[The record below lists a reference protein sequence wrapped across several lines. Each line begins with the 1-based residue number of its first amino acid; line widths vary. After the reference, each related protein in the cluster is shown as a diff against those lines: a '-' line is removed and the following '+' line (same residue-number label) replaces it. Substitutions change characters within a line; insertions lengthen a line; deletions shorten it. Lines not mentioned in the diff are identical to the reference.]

1 MKLKDLSNLN
11 KKLIL
16 FISDFLIITF
26 SLFASFSLRLEKI
39 YPISEINPWVFIIFL
54 TVFFS
59 VFYFFN
65 IYQILLRYFD
75 NFSIKKIIKAI
86 LVFQIIIIV
95 LNFSVF
101 EIIYFP
107 RSISFIAPVIIGMLI
122 ILHRIVLN
130 YLITSKNKFFKKNNN
145 ILIYGI
151 NQTTIEILKNL
162 RQFPDYGNVKAFI
175 DNNDQYKK
183 REINDIK
190 IFKKNSLYQ
199 VIKDYSI
206 NEIILGPNTLSQK
219 LVEELYLKLENK
231 NIRIVNVN
239 KSEKNFPRFIHR
251 SLETKVQFHDVINR
265 LKIETDKNVS
275 KKNIYN
281 KNILVTGGG
290 GSIGSELCLQL
301 ITYNPKNLYIMD
313 ISEIN
318 LFEIINKIKT
328 KKNIKTKFYP
338 ILGDCSDLNYM
349 KKIFFKINIDFV
361 YHAAAYKHVGFGQ
374 KNPYAIIKNNII
386 GTKIIIDFLKLKKIK
401 NFIFVSSDKAVN
413 PKSYLGL
420 TKYFGEIMTSFYFN
434 TIKNKSGIKFTIVR
448 FGNVIGSSGSV
459 IPIFLKQIEN
469 NDFLTVTHK
478 KAERYFMSI
487 SEAVELI
494 IHSSS
499 LTKGL
504 NIFALDMGEQIKII
518 DIAKRIIRLSGKTLR
533 NKLNPNGDISIK
545 IVGLSKGEKIS
556 EELTLGNKLKKT
568 KHPKI
573 LICEDVI
580 NDKKANLRYDK
591 IFRLV
596 NSNKINQK
604 ILEKL
609 ILDN

>member
-219 LVEELYLKLENK
+219 IVEELYLKLENK

-290 GSIGSELCLQL
+290 VSIGS
-301 ITYNPKNLYIMD
+301 
-313 ISEIN
+313 
-318 LFEIINKIKT
+318 
-328 KKNIKTKFYP
+328 
-338 ILGDCSDLNYM
+338 
-349 KKIFFKINIDFV
+349 
-361 YHAAAYKHVGFGQ
+361 
-374 KNPYAIIKNNII
+374 
-386 GTKIIIDFLKLKKIK
+386 
-401 NFIFVSSDKAVN
+401 
-413 PKSYLGL
+413 
-420 TKYFGEIMTSFYFN
+420 
-434 TIKNKSGIKFTIVR
+434 
-448 FGNVIGSSGSV
+448 
-459 IPIFLKQIEN
+459 
-469 NDFLTVTHK
+469 
-478 KAERYFMSI
+478 
-487 SEAVELI
+487 
-494 IHSSS
+494 
-499 LTKGL
+499 
-504 NIFALDMGEQIKII
+504 
-518 DIAKRIIRLSGKTLR
+518 
-533 NKLNPNGDISIK
+533 
-545 IVGLSKGEKIS
+545 
-556 EELTLGNKLKKT
+556 
-568 KHPKI
+568 
-573 LICEDVI
+573 
-580 NDKKANLRYDK
+580 
-591 IFRLV
+591 
-596 NSNKINQK
+596 
-604 ILEKL
+604 
-609 ILDN
+609 